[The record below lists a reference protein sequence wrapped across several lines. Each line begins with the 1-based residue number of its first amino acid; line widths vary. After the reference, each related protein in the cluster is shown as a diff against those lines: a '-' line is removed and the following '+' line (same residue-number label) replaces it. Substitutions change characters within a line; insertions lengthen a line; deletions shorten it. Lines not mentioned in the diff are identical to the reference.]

1 VANSLFQHSDVH
13 TATWLSNT
21 GSHWATLD
29 LVLASRRIRSSITD
43 TRVMPAATAHDTDHR
58 LVVCDVKLRL
68 KAARKPASQPRFNT
82 AHTPDSDAAVAFRA
96 ALERGLAQHEA
107 TAQPEGDSEVELAAF
122 TSGLKAAAAEHLGL
136 AQQQRGKRPWISP
149 STVTLSQRKREAHA
163 ELLALQAQT
172 PPVAGGEGAAAAAAL
187 QAKSAEY
194 RRLNKR
200 ARSSARVDRAVMMQR
215 VLAEA
220 QEALKAH
227 QPHRAYSL
235 VDQLTGRARKG
246 GQPTAITTT
255 AGTVQ
260 GPQVAAALAQHFE
273 ATLNVPTTIPPAQL
287 DAIPADAT
295 QLPRGASAVA
305 RAATAADLNP
315 HATTSAPLPP
325 PPPLQPRMRPARTA
339 IQRMAVAAEAA
350 AASEQAA
357 AAEAAA
363 TAAAEA
369 ANGEPPTLE
378 EVCRAVATLR
388 NTSPGLDGIPAQLMK
403 LGGAP
408 AARWL
413 RRVLSATWAS
423 GRAPAAWKRALLV
436 PIHKK
441 GSQQQADNY
450 RGVTLLEV
458 CGKAYVS
465 IIHRRVRRHLCRLLR
480 GAQFGFKPGS
490 GTGGA
495 LFSIRRIQ
503 ELSRD
508 SGQPLFAAFV
518 DFRKAFDSVNR
529 EVLWRVLAARGV
541 SPKLLALMRDLYAGC
556 EACVQVNGGVSSW
569 FPMATGVRQGCPM
582 SPTLFNTFFD
592 FLTRQVEERC
602 AALGVGG
609 VRLAFRMHEG
619 RLQQAPGPGDS
630 LLSLLMLLY
639 ADDLVLLA
647 DSEAAL
653 QTALQQLEAT
663 AADWGMQLN
672 AAKTE
677 AVAFGLRQEQRAQLQ
692 PLQVAGGQVG
702 WVDSFNYLG
711 SLQSASG
718 QQEQEISRRLS
729 LAGWAFNRL
738 RTVLLKG
745 RGCNTSF
752 KSQLLKTLV
761 LPILTYGAPESWAPT
776 QAQLH
781 RMDVFGHSCCRRMLG
796 VRRMEHVSNEQ
807 VESRTR
813 VPAISAIIR
822 KLRARWVGHV
832 ARMHDTALPKQLL
845 FATRVVPAQQGG
857 SGREGA
863 SQGLCSWGRAGD
875 RASFVKIVQQ
885 DLDAAGIE
893 GFWYELA
900 QCRPQWSEVWE
911 PSA

>member
-1 VANSLFQHSDVH
+1 
-13 TATWLSNT
+13 
-21 GSHWATLD
+21 
-29 LVLASRRIRSSITD
+29 
-43 TRVMPAATAHDTDHR
+43 
-58 LVVCDVKLRL
+58 
-68 KAARKPASQPRFNT
+68 
-82 AHTPDSDAAVAFRA
+82 
-96 ALERGLAQHEA
+96 
-107 TAQPEGDSEVELAAF
+107 
-122 TSGLKAAAAEHLGL
+122 
-136 AQQQRGKRPWISP
+136 
-149 STVTLSQRKREAHA
+149 
-163 ELLALQAQT
+163 
-172 PPVAGGEGAAAAAAL
+172 
-187 QAKSAEY
+187 
-194 RRLNKR
+194 
-200 ARSSARVDRAVMMQR
+200 
-215 VLAEA
+215 
-220 QEALKAH
+220 
-227 QPHRAYSL
+227 
-235 VDQLTGRARKG
+235 
-246 GQPTAITTT
+246 
-255 AGTVQ
+255 
-260 GPQVAAALAQHFE
+260 
-273 ATLNVPTTIPPAQL
+273 
-287 DAIPADAT
+287 
-295 QLPRGASAVA
+295 
-305 RAATAADLNP
+305 
-315 HATTSAPLPP
+315 
-325 PPPLQPRMRPARTA
+325 
-339 IQRMAVAAEAA
+339 
-350 AASEQAA
+350 
-357 AAEAAA
+357 
-363 TAAAEA
+363 
-369 ANGEPPTLE
+369 
-378 EVCRAVATLR
+378 
-388 NTSPGLDGIPAQLMK
+388 
-403 LGGAP
+403 
-408 AARWL
+408 
-413 RRVLSATWAS
+413 
-423 GRAPAAWKRALLV
+423 
-436 PIHKK
+436 
-441 GSQQQADNY
+441 
-450 RGVTLLEV
+450 
-458 CGKAYVS
+458 
-465 IIHRRVRRHLCRLLR
+465 
-480 GAQFGFKPGS
+480 
-490 GTGGA
+490 
-495 LFSIRRIQ
+495 
-503 ELSRD
+503 
-508 SGQPLFAAFV
+508 
-518 DFRKAFDSVNR
+518 
-529 EVLWRVLAARGV
+529 
-541 SPKLLALMRDLYAGC
+541 
-556 EACVQVNGGVSSW
+556 
-569 FPMATGVRQGCPM
+569 M

-692 PLQVAGGQVG
+692 PMQVAGGQVG

-745 RGCNTSF
+745 RGCSTSF

-863 SQGLCSWGRAGD
+863 SQGLCSWGRVGD